1 MKRYAHC
8 LMTSFV
14 FITAAF
20 SYSLAAQS
28 RSTTTQ
34 ARIKKIPANYSGFY
48 ISFEMCHACAYIGWQ
63 RDVVSALGKAGVKG
77 LVSDDV
83 SSHYAP
89 QSYWTLKTL
98 QLRGVKKG
106 EDEDWQLPVY
116 AGPFDS
122 KHAADQVFL
131 QVPSILHP
139 VFDEVDKQRV
149 GLNDN
154 YNRARKFHDC
164 TGNQCDIYGF
174 FVQLVRVQ
182 R

>member
-1 MKRYAHC
+1 MKRIANSLTALLI
-8 LMTSFV
+8 LMFMAV
-14 FITAAF
+14 
-20 SYSLAAQS
+20 SYSSAADS
-28 RSTTTQ
+28 HSTATQ
-34 ARIKKIPANYSGFY
+34 GRIKKMAANAGFY

-63 RDVVSALGKAGVKG
+63 RDIVSALGKADIKA

-83 SSHYAP
+83 RSHYTP
-89 QSYWTLKTL
+89 QPYWTLNTL
-98 QLRGVKKG
+98 QLRGAKKA
-106 EDEDWQLPVY
+106 EAEEWSLPVY
-116 AGPFDS
+116 AGPFES
-122 KHAADQVFL
+122 KHRADRVFSQL
-131 QVPSILHP
+131 PSILNT
-139 VFDEVDKQRV
+139 VFDEVDKQRA